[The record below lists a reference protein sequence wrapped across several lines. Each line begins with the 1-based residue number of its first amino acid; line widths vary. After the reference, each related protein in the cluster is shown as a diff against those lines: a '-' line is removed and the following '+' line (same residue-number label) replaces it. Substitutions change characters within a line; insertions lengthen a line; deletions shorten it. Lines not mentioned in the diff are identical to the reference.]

1 MERTNSYKKTEV
13 GVIPEDWEVRKLGEI
28 LDKAKLGGNYPN
40 SEVETEYPLI
50 KMGNIGRGLI
60 DINKIEY
67 ISEGY
72 TPLEKD
78 KLQYGDVLFNTRNT
92 LELVGKVAIW
102 RNELSCAYYNSN
114 LLKLEFKSCYVG
126 SNFFMNYIFNT
137 KYSLSKLKRF
147 ATGTTSV
154 AAIYTRDLY
163 EINIPLP
170 PLQEQKAI
178 AKVLSDVD
186 ELITSIEKLIDKKQK
201 IKQGTMQLLLTG
213 KKRLPGFTGEW
224 EKVKLS
230 NLGKFA
236 SGSGFPNKYQNKN
249 EGDYPFF
256 KVSDM
261 NNLGNEKYMK
271 KANNYIDEDVRRQI
285 NASLFPKDTI
295 IFAKIGAA
303 IFLERKRLLIQSSCI
318 DNNMMGFI
326 PDKLLC
332 DVGFIYMMILNIEL
346 GKLSNTSALPSLS
359 SIDIGQQEIL
369 IPKSIEEQ
377 KAIAQILSDMDLE
390 IEALEE
396 KLNKY
401 KLIKEGMMEQLLTGK
416 VRLI

>member
-170 PLQEQKAI
+170 PLQEQEAI

-186 ELITSIEKLIDKKQK
+186 ELITSIEELIDKKQK

-224 EKVKLS
+224 EVKKLGDIADTATGSTPSTKETSNYGNEYLFVSPADLGRNKYVWQTEKKLS
-230 NLGKFA
+230 KKGFNISREFPKNSILFTCIGSTIGKVGIAPTNLT
-236 SGSGFPNKYQNKN
+236 SNQ
-249 EGDYPFF
+249 
-256 KVSDM
+256 
-261 NNLGNEKYMK
+261 
-271 KANNYIDEDVRRQI
+271 QI
-285 NASLFPKDTI
+285 NAIFPNNGYSTDFVYYCLFYLSPRIKKMASEQAVPIINKSTFETI
-295 IFAKIGAA
+295 
-303 IFLERKRLLIQSSCI
+303 Q
-318 DNNMMGFI
+318 I
-326 PDKLLC
+326 P
-332 DVGFIYMMILNIEL
+332 
-346 GKLSNTSALPSLS
+346 LPPL
-359 SIDIGQQEIL
+359 Q
-369 IPKSIEEQ
+369 EQ

-396 KLNKY
+396 KLEKY
-401 KLIKEGMMEQLLTGK
+401 KHIKEGMMEQLLTGK